1 MKIPHKLLGIGFLV
15 LLLAGVWFTH
25 AIFSKKFVHY
35 EHVTLQT
42 SRIGLQLP
50 ARADVK
56 LRGVIVGE
64 VLDFKP
70 TATGADI
77 TLGIYPDE
85 LDTIPENVT
94 GSILPKTLFGEKY
107 VSLDYPAQPVRTPLA
122 VGAVIPRTDVS
133 IEVEKVLADL
143 YPLLTTVQP
152 VDLNRTLT
160 AIATAL
166 EGRGEKIGSGMQTL
180 DSYLKRVNPQI
191 PDLVAD
197 LRLTTQVADTY
208 SDVMP
213 QIAQIL
219 RNTVKTGHT
228 LESREE
234 ALHTFFEDVS
244 AFSDTT
250 TTFLDQNEDNLI
262 RLGELTKTQTAL
274 FAKYAPE
281 YPCLMKGIV
290 TAGGMQAAA
299 FRGFV
304 LHINLELLPNQP
316 RGYNPKDTPRYGD
329 KRGPNCIGLPSPNN
343 SQANPYVNQPNFDDG
358 VDEPTGKGT
367 DRVAPGWGSGFVGGP
382 QESMLLRGMLGPV
395 LGVTAEEVDDLGVL
409 LIAPMARGAEVEL
422 R

>member
-1 MKIPHKLLGIGFLV
+1 MKHKVLGVGFLV
-15 LLLAGVWFTH
+15 LLLAGVWFTQ
-25 AIFSKKFVHY
+25 AIFSKKFVDY
-35 EHVTLQT
+35 ERVTLQT

-85 LDTIPENVT
+85 IDTIPENVT
-94 GSILPKTLFGEKY
+94 GSILPKTLFGEKF
-107 VSLDYPAQPVRTPLA
+107 VSLDIPDQPSSSAIA
-122 VGAVIPRTDVS
+122 VGDVIHRTDVS

-152 VDLNRTLT
+152 ADLNRTLT

-166 EGRGEKIGSGMQTL
+166 EGRGDKIGGSLQTL

-197 LRLTTQVADTY
+197 LRLTTQFAGIY
-208 SDVMP
+208 SDVLP
-213 QIAQIL
+213 EIAQIL
-219 RNTVKTGHT
+219 RNSVKTGHT
-228 LESREE
+228 LEGREE
-234 ALHTFFEDVS
+234 ALHQFFKDVS
-244 AFSDTT
+244 AFSDTA
-250 TTFLDQNEDNLI
+250 TTFLDQNDDNLI
-262 RLGELTKTQTAL
+262 RLADLSETQTAL

-290 TAGGMQAAA
+290 NAAGLQAAA

-304 LHINLELLPNQP
+304 LHINLEVLPSQP
-316 RGYNPKDTPRYGD
+316 RGYNPKDTPRYAD
-329 KRGPNCIGLPSPNN
+329 SRGPNCIGLPNPQTDQKHPWTDVPNLN
-343 SQANPYVNQPNFDDG
+343 DG

-367 DRVAPGWGSGFVGGP
+367 DRVAPAWGTGFVGGP
-382 QESMLLRGMLGPV
+382 QEAMLLRGMLGPV
-395 LGVTAEEVDDLGVL
+395 LGMPAEDVDDLGVL
-409 LIAPMARGAEVEL
+409 LLGPMARGAEVEL